1 MNYHELSTNCHKL
14 SLLPPFLV
22 FGGHSHYEGRPVF
35 IESRKSNYVD
45 SLKIELHAKQLRY
58 HSEKIEFHVKQ
69 LRYHSEKIE
78 FHADQTMSDSLKIE
92 FHVKT
97 TTLSRLKI
105 EMHA

>member
-22 FGGHSHYEGRPVF
+22 FWGHSHYEGRPVF

-45 SLKIELHAKQLRY
+45 SLKIEFHAKQLRY

-69 LRYHSEKIE
+69 LRYHS
-78 FHADQTMSDSLKIE
+78 LKIIA
-92 FHVKT
+92 V
-97 TTLSRLKI
+97 R
-105 EMHA
+105 